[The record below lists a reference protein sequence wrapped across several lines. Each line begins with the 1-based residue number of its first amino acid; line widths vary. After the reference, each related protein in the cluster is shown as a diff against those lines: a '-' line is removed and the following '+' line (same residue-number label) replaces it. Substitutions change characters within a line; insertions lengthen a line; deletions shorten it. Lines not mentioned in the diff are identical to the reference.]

1 MECGAVLCSEVRV
14 QCRVQGRTRS
24 ADINA
29 LYGWGASVCTVLI
42 GFEYH
47 SLCAYPFFSSPATSN
62 MPLDHMPIVWCPTT
76 MGGRRASGGW

>member
-29 LYGWGASVCTVLI
+29 VYGRGASVCTVLI
-42 GFEYH
+42 GFAQSPY
-47 SLCAYPFFSSPATSN
+47 AFPFFSSPATSN
-62 MPLDHMPIVWCPTT
+62 MPLDHTPIVWCPTT
-76 MGGRRASGGW
+76 MGGRSASGGW